1 MISSFHLLP
10 IIWTVV
16 ATGQA
21 GISSKE
27 EYTMPFF
34 TKITSTQ
41 LDRLR
46 QVLAEV
52 DALVIGAGA
61 GLSASAGLTYDGP
74 RPCRCMRPCCPWW
87 RGETTLC

>member
-1 MISSFHLLP
+1 
-10 IIWTVV
+10 
-16 ATGQA
+16 
-21 GISSKE
+21 
-27 EYTMPFF
+27 MPFF

-46 QVLAEV
+46 QALAEA

-61 GLSASAGLTYDGP
+61 GLSASAGLTYDRP
-74 RPCRCMRPCCPWW
+74 RPCRCMRPCCLWW